1 MNNNYEDI
9 KFILNFTIYI
19 ELSLSLF
26 RELAWFY
33 LNSCGY
39 NSDFRNY

>member
-9 KFILNFTIYI
+9 IFIINFAIYI

-26 RELAWFY
+26 RALGFI
-33 LNSCGY
+33 LNICGY
-39 NSDFRNY
+39 NSDLRNY

>member
-9 KFILNFTIYI
+9 KCILNLAIYI

-26 RELAWFY
+26 RALACF
-33 LNSCGY
+33 
-39 NSDFRNY
+39 

>member
-9 KFILNFTIYI
+9 KCILNFAIYI

-26 RELAWFY
+26 RAHIFAH
-33 LNSCGY
+33 
-39 NSDFRNY
+39 

>member
-9 KFILNFTIYI
+9 KYIFNFAIYI

-26 RELAWFY
+26 RKLAWFY
-33 LNSCGY
+33 FKYMWL
-39 NSDFRNY
+39 

>member
-9 KFILNFTIYI
+9 KCILNFAIYI

-26 RELAWFY
+26 RAHTWLYFKY
-33 LNSCGY
+33 L
-39 NSDFRNY
+39 RL

>member
-9 KFILNFTIYI
+9 KFILNFAIYI

-26 RELAWFY
+26 SALTWFY
-33 LNSCGY
+33 LKY
-39 NSDFRNY
+39 MRL

>member
-9 KFILNFTIYI
+9 KCILNFAIYI

-26 RELAWFY
+26 RALDDRRSLGFI
-33 LNSCGY
+33 
-39 NSDFRNY
+39 